1 MIRNYIPGLMS
12 AEIPLIQNQIVYQL
26 VEKNFKKEVLENDLD
41 VFVKFYK
48 PTCIHCARI
57 KEDWENT
64 AKFFEKYKEKV
75 RIAEF
80 NLLYNNIKYLR
91 IKSWPTIYLFKKG
104 EKGIPMKFEGIRNKD
119 NFIKFVLNNM
129 NNKLNINKEEEI
141 IINQNISKSQKI
153 GRDSSINPYSFL
165 SKKRKMNFYNFDD
178 NISISTSHKEFSI
191 FSNFE
196 ENKDKNKEKKEKDN
210 FLDYIT
216 ENDKNDDIYNL
227 LENTK
232 NLFTIKGN
240 IIDTQYLQGDKHYFV
255 FFNQKYD
262 IPKISTKKYTFKIK
276 LLTKCEWLAVGICD
290 KKIVESNN
298 FEYDIKK
305 FGKKKNTGIYII
317 NVNKLVWNC
326 NNYKQCIKLNYKTLS
341 KKDTVIECT
350 LSPNDCELEFMLN
363 NDFFIVL
370 NDVRCFSSDVF
381 SPFLIFLKNG
391 TVQTTFKY
399 E

>member
-1 MIRNYIPGLMS
+1 
-12 AEIPLIQNQIVYQL
+12 
-26 VEKNFKKEVLENDLD
+26 
-41 VFVKFYK
+41 
-48 PTCIHCARI
+48 
-57 KEDWENT
+57 
-64 AKFFEKYKEKV
+64 
-75 RIAEF
+75 
-80 NLLYNNIKYLR
+80 
-91 IKSWPTIYLFKKG
+91 
-104 EKGIPMKFEGIRNKD
+104 
-119 NFIKFVLNNM
+119 
-129 NNKLNINKEEEI
+129 
-141 IINQNISKSQKI
+141 
-153 GRDSSINPYSFL
+153 
-165 SKKRKMNFYNFDD
+165 MNFYNFDD

-196 ENKDKNKEKKEKDN
+196 EKKDKNKEKKEKDN